1 VAESARILIVG
12 FGVCLLCTCL
22 LAAVASALWSQV
34 QSLRADLRRY
44 RADQRADRSR
54 LDDLEP
60 ARGRE
65 LRRRARREAYE
76 RHLEQEQAAH
86 GRAH

>member
-12 FGVCLLCTCL
+12 LGVCLLCTCL
-22 LAAVASALWSQV
+22 LAAVACALWSQV

-44 RADQRADRSR
+44 RTDQRADRAR

-65 LRRRARREAYE
+65 LRRRARREAYQRQVE
-76 RHLEQEQAAH
+76 KEQSEQ

>member
-1 VAESARILIVG
+1 MCTGLL
-12 FGVCLLCTCL
+12 GVL
-22 LAAVASALWSQV
+22 VVWLWSKV
-34 QSLRADLRRY
+34 RALEAKVARY

-76 RHLEQEQAAH
+76 RQMEKDAAAPE
-86 GRAH
+86 RAH